1 MLDESGKA
9 EPWGLGAESGI
20 RRFGRIIRRREL
32 LLGLRRDRQ
41 RFHRVAARGGAV
53 RREAVRAIGT
63 VLVRMRMAG
72 RVLRLKPCVSVGR
85 AGTRGNRR
93 REQRNRRHQHHQPT
107 HFVHQAHS

>member
-9 EPWGLGAESGI
+9 EPCGLGAERGI
-20 RRFGRIIRRREL
+20 RGFGRIIRRREL

-41 RFHRVAARGGAV
+41 RFHRVAARASAV
-53 RREAVRAIGT
+53 RSETVRAIGS

-72 RVLRLKPCVSVGR
+72 RPFESRLRVSVGR

-93 REQRNRRHQHHQPT
+93 REQRNRRHQHHRPT
-107 HFVHQAHS
+107 HFVHQAHT

>member
-9 EPWGLGAESGI
+9 RPFGVVPEGGI

-41 RFHRVAARGGAV
+41 RFHRVAARASAV
-53 RREAVRAIGT
+53 RSETVRAIGS

-72 RVLRLKPCVSVGR
+72 RPFESRLRVSVGR

-93 REQRNRRHQHHQPT
+93 REQRGRRHQHHQPT